1 MTMELIRGRSLST
14 YQRLNIFGILDLD
27 SEKPINEI
35 KGIEMTTAT
44 YSGVYSIPVTPFNE
58 DRTIDFK
65 SLAKCLEFLVAK
77 GSDGIVLPVNVS
89 EASKLSDSEKDA
101 ILQSAVDVIGDEVPL
116 IAGVSGS
123 STEHVLERALKSE
136 ECGIEAIMCMPPVNY
151 SSESEFFDFYA
162 TLSEKTSMNIWVQNN
177 KPPACPSIPQTIL
190 GRIINEIDRVDFLKE
205 ESANS
210 GHMHTVMH
218 ELCGANLKSIMGGSG
233 GRFIIDEYRRGSNGI
248 MPSGHMVEAH
258 RILWDQLVLSE
269 DGQISEKAIDTWNQ
283 MLESLT
289 FEFQFSVTAYKYFF
303 WKRGIIRTN
312 ITREPAKQL
321 DKFDQVEADR
331 ILDRLAHRFF

>member
-1 MTMELIRGRSLST
+1 M
-14 YQRLNIFGILDLD
+14 
-27 SEKPINEI
+27 
-35 KGIEMTTAT
+35 EMTSTA

-58 DRTIDFK
+58 DKTIDFK
-65 SLAKCLEFLVAK
+65 SLEKCLEFLVTN

-101 ILQSAVDVIGDEVPL
+101 ILQCACDVIGDEVPL

-123 STEHVLERALKSE
+123 STEHVLEREQKSE
-136 ECGIEAIMCMPPVNY
+136 EYGIKAIMCMPPMNY
-151 SSESEFFDFYA
+151 SSENDFFDFYA
-162 TLSEKTSMNIWVQNN
+162 TLSDKTSMDIWVQNN
-177 KPPACPSIPQTIL
+177 KPPACPSIPQAIL
-190 GRIINEIDRVDFLKE
+190 ARIINEIDRVDFLKE

-210 GHMHTVMH
+210 GHMHSVMH
-218 ELCGANLKSIMGGSG
+218 ELCGPNLRSIMGGSG

-258 RILWDQLVLSE
+258 RILWDQLELSE
-269 DGQISEKAIDTWNQ
+269 PDQVNENAIETWNQ

-312 ITREPAKQL
+312 ITREPAKEL

-331 ILDRLAHRFF
+331 ILKRLSDRFF

>member
-1 MTMELIRGRSLST
+1 M
-14 YQRLNIFGILDLD
+14 
-27 SEKPINEI
+27 
-35 KGIEMTTAT
+35 EMTSTA

-58 DRTIDFK
+58 DKTIDFK
-65 SLAKCLEFLVAK
+65 SLEKCLEFLVTN

-101 ILQSAVDVIGDEVPL
+101 ILQRACDVIGDEVPL
-116 IAGVSGS
+116 IAGVSCS
-123 STEHVLERALKSE
+123 STEHVLERAQKSE
-136 ECGIEAIMCMPPVNY
+136 GYVIKAIMCMPPMNY
-151 SSESEFFDFYA
+151 SSENEFFDFYA
-162 TLSEKTSMNIWVQNN
+162 TLSDKISMDIWVQNN

-190 GRIINEIDRVDFLKE
+190 ARIINEIDRVDFLKE

-210 GHMHTVMH
+210 GHMHSVMH
-218 ELCGANLKSIMGGSG
+218 DLCGANLRSIMGGSG

-258 RILWDQLVLSE
+258 RILWDQLELSE
-269 DGQISEKAIDTWNQ
+269 PDQVNENAIETWNQ

-312 ITREPAKQL
+312 ITREPAKDL

-331 ILDRLAHRFF
+331 ILKRLSDRFF

>member
-1 MTMELIRGRSLST
+1 M
-14 YQRLNIFGILDLD
+14 
-27 SEKPINEI
+27 
-35 KGIEMTTAT
+35 EMTSTA

-58 DRTIDFK
+58 DKTIDFK
-65 SLAKCLEFLVAK
+65 SLEKCLEFLVTG

-101 ILQSAVDVIGDEVPL
+101 ILQRACDVIGDEVPL

-123 STEHVLERALKSE
+123 STEHVLERAQKSE
-136 ECGIEAIMCMPPVNY
+136 EYGIKAIMCMPPMNY
-151 SSESEFFDFYA
+151 SSENDFFDFYA
-162 TLSEKTSMNIWVQNN
+162 TLSDKTSMDIWVQNN
-177 KPPACPSIPQTIL
+177 KPPACPSIPQAIL
-190 GRIINEIDRVDFLKE
+190 ARIINEIDRVDFLKE

-210 GHMHTVMH
+210 GHMHSVMH
-218 ELCGANLKSIMGGSG
+218 ELCGPNLRSIMGGSG

-258 RILWDQLVLSE
+258 RILWDQLESSE
-269 DGQISEKAIDTWNQ
+269 RGQVNENAIETWNQ

-312 ITREPAKQL
+312 ITREPAKEL

-331 ILDRLAHRFF
+331 ILKRLSDRFF